1 MTSKLPLIVR
11 ASEFAWKAHEGVA
24 RKYNSAPYI
33 THPAR
38 VAKATAELPGATEEM
53 VAAAW
58 LHDVVEDTPITIE
71 TIRQE
76 FGEKVAEL
84 VGWLTNEPKVPGENR
99 AARKKKNADRLSK
112 APKDAQRIKMLDRM
126 DNLGEM
132 DYQGDANFAKVYVAE
147 SWDLYNAVAPADP
160 DLAARFE
167 ATLKKVGLVVAGT
180 VKGD

>member
-1 MTSKLPLIVR
+1 MSENLPLIIK
-11 ASEFAWKAHEGVA
+11 ASEFALKAHDGQL
-24 RKYNSAPYI
+24 RKYNKAPYI

-38 VAKATAELPGATEEM
+38 VAKETAKLHGSTEEM

-58 LHDVVEDTPITIE
+58 LHDVVEDTPITLE

-84 VGWLTNEPKVPGENR
+84 VGWLTNEPKVVGENR
-99 AARKKKNADRLSK
+99 AVRKKKAVVRLNG

-132 DYQGDANFAKVYVAE
+132 DYLSDITFAKIYVAE
-147 SWDLYNAVAPADP
+147 SWDLFYAVANADET
-160 DLAARFE
+160 LAKRFE
-167 ATLKKVGLVVAGT
+167 LVLNEAGLKIGWGEA
-180 VKGD
+180 

>member
-1 MTSKLPLIVR
+1 MTEQALIVK
-11 ASEFAWKAHEGVA
+11 ASVFAHKAHEGVA
-24 RKYNSAPYI
+24 RKYNQAPYI

-38 VAKATAELPGATEEM
+38 VAKATAELSGATEEM

-58 LHDVVEDTPITIE
+58 LHDVVEDTAITLE
-71 TIRQE
+71 QIRQE

-99 AARKKKNADRLSK
+99 AARKKKAAVRLNK

-132 DYQGDANFAKVYVAE
+132 DYKADGSFARVYVEE
-147 SWDLYNAVAPADP
+147 SWDLFYAISNADS
-160 DLAARFE
+160 DLSERFE
-167 ATLKKVGLVVAGT
+167 TTLKRVELLVASEPM
-180 VKGD
+180 KGN